1 MDFVDSFT
9 NLKQT
14 PPAPLVA
21 HFYDLLNRFLDGQGD
36 EFLDLWHESDEST
49 LYFNLDERE
58 RTADK
63 IRLTFKQIRAVLSR
77 VPVGT
82 TLSAVQVSYH
92 ECADMAYAVLMEEA
106 RSDKNREQIVSEQRV
121 TLVWRRVGNEFKVV
135 HMHTDYYNRRTELL
149 SELLRAYH
157 PNP

>member
-21 HFYDLLNRFLDGQGD
+21 RFYDLLNQFLDNQSD
-36 EFLDLWHESDEST
+36 EFLDLWHSGDEST

-58 RTADK
+58 RTGEK
-63 IRLTFKQIRAVLSR
+63 IQKTFKQVRAVLSR

-82 TLSAVQVSYH
+82 TLTAVQIHYH
-92 ECADMAYAVLMEEA
+92 QSDEMAYAVLMEQV
-106 RSDKNREQIVSEQRV
+106 RSDLNQALVMSEHRV
-121 TLVWRRVGNEFKVV
+121 TLVWRRFGPEFKVV
-135 HMHTDYYNRRTELL
+135 HMHTDSYSRRTELL
-149 SELLRAYH
+149 SELLRGYH